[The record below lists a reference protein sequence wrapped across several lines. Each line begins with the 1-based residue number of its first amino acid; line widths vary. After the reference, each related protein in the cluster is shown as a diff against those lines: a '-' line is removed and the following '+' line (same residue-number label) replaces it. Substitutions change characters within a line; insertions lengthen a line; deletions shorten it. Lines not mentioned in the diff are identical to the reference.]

1 MQIYKLNKYL
11 YVDIVTNK
19 SYAHIYIY
27 LSMKINNTNFK
38 IKLISSFYFYD

>member
-19 SYAHIYIY
+19 SYAHTYTYIY
-27 LSMKINNTNFK
+27 MRVYI
-38 IKLISSFYFYD
+38 YQ